1 MAYRQTNGAHRPADL
16 WPVAD
21 ARKSEGGRRVPCLL
35 VGSLADAVT
44 VLVRRRLAERSRFR
58 IQCRGQ
64 SRHYAV
70 RSCVPFGDGL
80 FKIAG
85 RPDLVDLCDRD
96 VDKLFTGLR
105 AGYRRL
111 PGAWPGVA

>member
-1 MAYRQTNGAHRPADL
+1 MGYSGDMAHRQINADYRQADL

-21 ARKSEGGRRVPCLL
+21 AREIEGVRRVPCLL

-44 VLVRRRLAERSRFR
+44 ILVRQRLAERSRFR

-70 RSCVPFGDGL
+70 CSCVPFGNGGV
-80 FKIAG
+80 FKITG
-85 RPDLVDLCDRD
+85 RPDLVDLRERD

-105 AGYRRL
+105 AG
-111 PGAWPGVA
+111 